1 MIIPRTGTEFNRKA
15 VYCRT
20 DVFEKSLKIEAV
32 CAIIYTGDAS
42 KRGMSGAAMGFRV
55 HPVKRIEREGE
66 AEMMKRMVRWGAG
79 ILIALLTLASAWA
92 GVAETA
98 EPDAATAVKPHNY
111 ILIIDNSRSTT
122 GRHSLGDAT
131 DSRGLRFDAAK
142 LVYQN
147 VISAAATGGRGKL
160 GVIVFCGPKNC
171 VSYGPM
177 DIDDEALDDEIGKY
191 LNAEANAHRRDN
203 YTDIRTALKTAQEMM
218 ADFEGDTSVILL
230 TDGVNDLTNRAD
242 PFSQPENIAANADC
256 AELVAQMHA
265 EGVDFQMIALT
276 AQENVTNADAFMV
289 FINSLA
295 EAAGGEPGEDGEY
308 NNVLMA
314 TQADLDSK
322 LVQTL
327 IKAESAS
334 ESIQTIVESTPVE
347 APFNVPYDGIADAT
361 VNITFMPEDKVLLED
376 VTLAAPDGSRYTLW
390 DTGGIHE
397 QAGISV
403 TESRSYIMLRIP
415 DPQSKD
421 WSVIVNS
428 RKAAN
433 DTDTHVLI
441 NAVVRFN
448 HNLRVNVEMDDAV
461 LLGDPVHVEAW
472 LQSFNGKAFE
482 DVTDSGIYDQSKA
495 TLTVFTPNGN
505 KKTVAMKRDGNRYIT
520 NFKPKTAGS
529 WKAEVKIQ
537 NPYVQQTQDDI
548 DFLVIAPTPEPTPE
562 TTPEPAIDSMP
573 QPVTEIMPTPEP
585 TAEGFW
591 DTTPEPT
598 ATPRPRQT
606 PVPTPTPSPEPEVI
620 PITSLALSIEPSVT
634 TEDGET
640 FLSGDQATFSWTL
653 QEETDSIEA
662 VLMQG
667 KKSIG
672 KLVSGMSF
680 DSSFF
685 KDGVEYAFTVTA
697 MPKNGEIM
705 GAEPVVETL
714 SFRAAPSP
722 LSEDAITLNVE
733 PQVPD
738 ADDAIYV
745 DRNAEQI
752 TLSWD
757 VTRETDAVT
766 AELLEDGAPMAKNLK
781 SGDTVDR
788 NLLKDGSEYVL
799 RVTAL
804 PKNGALTGTEPT
816 EKTLAFRLYPLPTA
830 VNGLTM
836 DVSGGNVKNGVSK
849 IKGNTAKLT
858 WSAGSDNIDHYELTV
873 TDAKG
878 NLVARETLSG
888 SATSYNLNKG
898 KGDYRVELVAVP
910 RYGSSEDETVARASL
925 TVHSLSFLERFW
937 YIIAGV
943 AVLLAGAAV
952 ALVML
957 LKDRNAKH
965 VTGTLRVRCDAL
977 DMNQVLTFFDDRKG
991 VKVDDPITTH
1001 AELAKLKGKKAY
1013 ALLSNVRLNNAM
1025 TDRDGRAPGE
1035 PEPQGDGE
1043 NRHRGNAKVLRLTWT
1058 DPQTKQDTVCYV
1070 GRYDVEPTTLVIT
1083 DGGQEY
1089 EFIFTGA

>member
-1 MIIPRTGTEFNRKA
+1 
-15 VYCRT
+15 
-20 DVFEKSLKIEAV
+20 
-32 CAIIYTGDAS
+32 
-42 KRGMSGAAMGFRV
+42 
-55 HPVKRIEREGE
+55 
-66 AEMMKRMVRWGAG
+66 MMKHMVRWGAG
-79 ILIALLTLASAWA
+79 ILIALLTLAAAWA

-98 EPDAATAVKPHNY
+98 EPDAASAVKPHNY

-147 VISAAATGGRGKL
+147 VISSAATGSRGKL

-191 LNAEANAHRRDN
+191 LNAEANARHRDN
-203 YTDIRTALKTAQEMM
+203 YTDIRTALQTAQKMM
-218 ADFEGDTSVILL
+218 SDFEGDTSVILL
-230 TDGVNDLTNRAD
+230 TDGVNDLTNRAN

-265 EGVDFQMIALT
+265 QGVDFQTIALT
-276 AQENVTNADAFMV
+276 AQENVTNADEFMV

-295 EAAGGEPGEDGEY
+295 EAAGGEPGADGEY
-308 NNVLMA
+308 SNVLMA

-334 ESIQTIVESTPVE
+334 ESIQTIVKSTPVN

-361 VNITFMPEDKVLLED
+361 VNITFMPEDKALLEE
-376 VTLAAPDGSRYTLW
+376 VTLEAPDGNRYTLW
-390 DTGGIHE
+390 DTDGIHE

-421 WSVIVNS
+421 WRVIVNS
-428 RKAAN
+428 RKAA
-433 DTDTHVLI
+433 DDADTHVLI

-448 HNLRVNVEMDDAV
+448 HNLRVNVEMDDTV
-461 LLGDPVHVEAW
+461 LLGDSTRVVAW
-472 LQSFNGKAFE
+472 LQSFNGEIFE

-495 TLTVFTPNGN
+495 TLTVFTPSGN
-505 KKTVAMKRDGNRYIT
+505 KKTVKMKRDGNRYTT

-548 DFLVIAPTPEPTPE
+548 DFLVIAPTPSPTPE
-562 TTPEPAIDSMP
+562 ATPVPAVETMP
-573 QPVTEIMPTPEP
+573 QPVDEPTPEP
-585 TAEGFW
+585 TAGIFW
-591 DTTPEPT
+591 ETTPEPTPEPT

-634 TEDGET
+634 TEAGDT
-640 FLSGDQATFSWTL
+640 FLSGDKVTFSWTL
-653 QEETDSIEA
+653 QEETDSIEG

-667 KKSIG
+667 NKSLG
-672 KLVSGMSF
+672 KLISGMSF

-685 KDGVEYAFTVTA
+685 KEGEEYALVVTA

-722 LSEDAITLNVE
+722 LSEDDIVLNVE
-733 PQVPD
+733 PQTPD
-738 ADDAIYV
+738 ADDVIYV

-752 TLSWD
+752 TLSWE
-757 VTRETDAVT
+757 VARETDAVT
-766 AELLEDGAPMAKNLK
+766 AELLEDGAPMAGGLK

-799 RVTAL
+799 RVSAL
-804 PKNGALTGTEPT
+804 PKNGALTGVAPT

-836 DVSGGNVKNGVSK
+836 DVSGGAEKNGVTK
-849 IKGNTAKLT
+849 IKGNTASLT

-878 NLVARETLSG
+878 NLVARETLPG
-888 SATSYNLNKG
+888 NATAYTLNKG
-898 KGDYRVELVAVP
+898 KGDYHVELVAVP
-910 RYGSSEDETVARASL
+910 RYGSSEGDTVARASV
-925 TVHSLSFLERFW
+925 TIHSLSFLERFW
-937 YIIAGV
+937 YIIAGA
-943 AVLLAGAAV
+943 AVLLVGAAV

-965 VTGTLRVRCDAL
+965 VTGSLRVRCDAL
-977 DMNQVLTFFDDRKG
+977 DMNQMLTFFDDRKG
-991 VKVDDPITTH
+991 VKVDAPITTH

-1035 PEPQGDGE
+1035 PEGE
-1043 NRHRGNAKVLRLTWT
+1043 GESRHRGNAKVLRLTWT

-1070 GRYDVEPTTLVIT
+1070 GRYDIEPTTLVIT
-1083 DGGQEY
+1083 DGGQDY

>member
-1 MIIPRTGTEFNRKA
+1 
-15 VYCRT
+15 
-20 DVFEKSLKIEAV
+20 
-32 CAIIYTGDAS
+32 
-42 KRGMSGAAMGFRV
+42 
-55 HPVKRIEREGE
+55 
-66 AEMMKRMVRWGAG
+66 MMKRMVRWGAG
-79 ILIALLTLASAWA
+79 LLVALLTLAAAWT

-98 EPDAATAVKPHNY
+98 APDAATAVKPHNY

-147 VISAAATGGRGKL
+147 VISSAATGSRGKL

-191 LNAEANAHRRDN
+191 LNAEANASRRDN

-230 TDGVNDLTNRAD
+230 TDGVNDLTNRAN

-256 AELVAQMHA
+256 AELVAQMHE
-265 EGVDFQMIALT
+265 EGVDFQIIALT

-334 ESIQTIVESTPVE
+334 ESIQTIVKSTPVN

-361 VNITFMPEDKVLLED
+361 VNITFMPEDKALLEE
-376 VTLAAPDGSRYTLW
+376 VTLEAPDGSRYTLW
-390 DTGGIHE
+390 DTDGIHE

-428 RKAAN
+428 RKAA
-433 DTDTHVLI
+433 DDADTHVLI

-461 LLGDPVHVEAW
+461 QLGESTHVEAW
-472 LQSFNGKAFE
+472 LQSFNGEFFE

-505 KKTVAMKRDGNRYIT
+505 KKTVAMKRDGNRYTT

-562 TTPEPAIDSMP
+562 PAVEAMP
-573 QPVTEIMPTPEP
+573 QPVTEPTPEP
-585 TAEGFW
+585 TPEPTEGIFW
-591 DTTPEPT
+591 ETTPEPSPEPT

-620 PITSLALSIEPSVT
+620 PITSLELSVEPSVT

-653 QEETDSIEA
+653 REETDSIEA

-667 KKSIG
+667 NKSIG

-738 ADDAIYV
+738 ADDVVYV

-757 VTRETDAVT
+757 VAAETDAVT
-766 AELLEDGAPMAKNLK
+766 AELLEDGAPMARELQ

-799 RVTAL
+799 RVSAL
-804 PKNGALTGTEPT
+804 PKNGALTGVEPT
-816 EKTLAFRLYPLPTA
+816 EKALAFRLYPLPTA
-830 VNGLTM
+830 VNGVTM
-836 DVSGGNVKNGVSK
+836 DVSGGTVKNGVSR

-878 NLVARETLSG
+878 NLVTQETLPG
-888 SATSYNLNKG
+888 NATAYTLNKG
-898 KGDYRVELVAVP
+898 KGDCRVELAAVP
-910 RYGSSEDETVARASL
+910 RYGSSEDETVARTSV

-937 YIIAGV
+937 YFIAGA
-943 AVLLAGAAV
+943 AVLLAGAVV

-965 VTGTLRVRCDAL
+965 VSGTLRVRCDAL

-1035 PEPQGDGE
+1035 PDDGGE
-1043 NRHRGNAKVLRLTWT
+1043 SRHRGNAKVLRLTWT